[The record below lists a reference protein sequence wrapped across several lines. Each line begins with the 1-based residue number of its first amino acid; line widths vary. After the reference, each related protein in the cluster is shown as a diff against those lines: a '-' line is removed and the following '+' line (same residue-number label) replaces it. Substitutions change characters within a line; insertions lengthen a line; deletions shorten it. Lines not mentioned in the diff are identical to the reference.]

1 MMVTCVNIE
10 VKAEFIQEFISE
22 CKKNHEQSVQENG
35 NLRFDILQES
45 AEPTKFLLY
54 EAYETEEAAVA
65 HKQTKHYNAWRTAV
79 EHMMAKPRY
88 GIKHKIIFPMEIEK
102 W

>member
-1 MMVTCVNIE
+1 MMVTCVHIE
-10 VKAEFIQEFISE
+10 VMAEFIQEFISE

-54 EAYETEEAAVA
+54 
-65 HKQTKHYNAWRTAV
+65 
-79 EHMMAKPRY
+79 
-88 GIKHKIIFPMEIEK
+88 
-102 W
+102 